1 MGIIVSIL
9 CRPRVLP
16 QITVALNWVSP
27 KDIVSLVQATKT
39 LEFKRREFGKWV
51 VIATSATD
59 IPTTPSTDQT
69 EDKDT
74 EQIADRFTQGYIYY
88 LQTKA
93 LDRPIHYIS
102 HIRLIVLDP
111 GRKII
116 APGVQ
121 IMGPPARSFLVCLE
135 PVLPPKLLQKINL
148 CDNNTLSA
156 TQSLGYILS
165 GVDQFADWE
174 SGWGELI
181 HWWFLLL
188 RPYWFSIA
196 FALMFV
202 PLLITV
208 LIIVFAR

>member
-1 MGIIVSIL
+1 MGNIVSVL
-9 CRPRVLP
+9 RRPRVLP
-16 QITVALNWVSP
+16 QITIVLTWVSP

-39 LEFKRREFGKWV
+39 LEFKRREFGNRV

-59 IPTTPSTDQT
+59 VPTTSSTDQP
-69 EDKDT
+69 EEKDT
-74 EQIADRFTQGYIYY
+74 EQIADRFPQGYIYY

-93 LDRPIHYIS
+93 LDRPIHYKS

-111 GRKII
+111 GQQII

-121 IMGPPARSFLVCLE
+121 IMGPPARGFLVCLD
-135 PVLPPKLLQKINL
+135 PVLPPNLLQKINV
-148 CDNNTLSA
+148 CDNTLSG
-156 TQSLGYILS
+156 TQSLGYLLS

-174 SGWGELI
+174 SSWGELI
-181 HWWFLLL
+181 HWWLLLL

-196 FALMFV
+196 FALVFV

-208 LIIVFAR
+208 LVIVFAR